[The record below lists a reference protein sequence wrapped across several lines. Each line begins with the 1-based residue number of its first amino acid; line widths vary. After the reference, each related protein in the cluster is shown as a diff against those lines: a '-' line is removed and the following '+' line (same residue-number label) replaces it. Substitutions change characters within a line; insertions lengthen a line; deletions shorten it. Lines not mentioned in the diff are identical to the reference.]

1 LSRSSGRKSQIFA
14 RSSAKRENVNVSAPA
29 ATARLQQQLPNALT
43 LARLIVIPVYAAL
56 VLACDGGRSW
66 AAAIVFGAA
75 GVTDQ
80 VDGFLARRWRVE
92 SSFGKIA
99 DPLAD
104 RLLIDTAVILLW
116 HAGRLPWAALLIPL
130 RDLLLLAGYKP
141 AVERGYTF
149 EVNLLGKAATW
160 LLYASLGF
168 TMVTDK
174 GTAWPRV
181 IFWVGFGL
189 AIAALLGYF
198 WKARREVET

>member
-1 LSRSSGRKSQIFA
+1 MRIDEA
-14 RSSAKRENVNVSAPA
+14 REGQPRHPAYPVNVSAPA

-43 LARLIVIPVYAAL
+43 LGRLVVIPVYAGL
-56 VLACDGGRSW
+56 VLTSHGGRSW

-80 VDGFLARRWRVE
+80 IDGFLARRWRVE

-116 HAGRLPWAALLIPL
+116 HAGRLPGAALLIPL
-130 RDLLLLAGYKP
+130 RDLLLLVGYKP

-168 TMVTDK
+168 TMVTDN
-174 GTAWPRV
+174 GTLWPRV
-181 IFWVGFGL
+181 IFWVGFAL
-189 AIAALLGYF
+189 AVAAVLGYL
-198 WKARREVET
+198 WKARREVRA

>member
-1 LSRSSGRKSQIFA
+1 
-14 RSSAKRENVNVSAPA
+14 VSAPA

-43 LARLIVIPVYAAL
+43 LARLVVIPVYAGL
-56 VLACDGGRSW
+56 VLTSDGGRSW
-66 AAAIVFGAA
+66 LAAIVFGAA

-80 VDGFLARRWRVE
+80 IDGFLARRWRVE

-104 RLLIDTAVILLW
+104 RLLIDVAVLLLW
-116 HAGRLPWAALLIPL
+116 NAGRLPWIALAIPL
-130 RDLLLLAGYKP
+130 RDVLLLIGYKP
-141 AVERGYTF
+141 AVDRGYTF

-174 GTAWPRV
+174 GTVWPRA
-181 IFWVGFGL
+181 IFWIGFAC
-189 AIAALLGYF
+189 AIAALLGYL
-198 WKARREVET
+198 WKARREVRT

>member
-1 LSRSSGRKSQIFA
+1 M
-14 RSSAKRENVNVSAPA
+14 SAPA

-43 LARLIVIPVYAAL
+43 LARLVVIPVYAGL
-56 VLACDGGRSW
+56 VLTSDGGRSW
-66 AAAIVFGAA
+66 LAAIVFGAA

-80 VDGFLARRWRVE
+80 IDGFLARRWRVE

-104 RLLIDTAVILLW
+104 RLLIDVAVLLLW
-116 HAGRLPWAALLIPL
+116 NAGRLPWIALAIPL
-130 RDLLLLAGYKP
+130 RDVLLLIGYKP
-141 AVERGYTF
+141 AVDRGYTF

-174 GTAWPRV
+174 GTVWPRA
-181 IFWVGFGL
+181 IFWVGFAC
-189 AIAALLGYF
+189 AIAAMLGYL
-198 WKARREVET
+198 WKARREVRT